1 MEIFPYWFT
10 VFTKALQTVLAAA
23 ALALACASSAAP
35 VTPTLSGS
43 YDVVNGNAFDIKTIA
58 SNRDADGT
66 PNGNPYTANYFYEL
80 IVGAF
85 DSLTTF
91 MLGGTTNETVPVRYF
106 LWQDA
111 NPVAGAAQIAAVG
124 TAGNG
129 VAQGAL
135 KETVPYLTVGQNF
148 QYSLPQGQYVLQI
161 QKTASGWESITTN
174 VSAVPL
180 PGALWMFGAALMG
193 FVGFS
198 SRRKV

>member
-1 MEIFPYWFT
+1 M
-10 VFTKALQTVLAAA
+10 FTKVLQTALAAA
-23 ALALACASSAAP
+23 ALALACVSSAAP
-35 VTPTLSGS
+35 VSPALSGS
-43 YDVVNGNAFDIKTIA
+43 YNVANGGSFDIKTIA
-58 SNRDADGT
+58 SNRDAGGNL
-66 PNGNPYTANYFYEL
+66 NGSPYTANYFYEL

-85 DSLTTF
+85 DSFTTF

-111 NPVAGAAQIAAVG
+111 NPVAGAAQIDAVG
-124 TAGNG
+124 LPGNG

-161 QKTASGWESITTN
+161 QKTVDGWESITTN

>member
-1 MEIFPYWFT
+1 M
-10 VFTKALQTVLAAA
+10 FTKVLQTALAVA
-23 ALALACASSAAP
+23 ALAFACAAGSASVA
-35 VTPTLSGS
+35 PTLSGT
-43 YDVVNGNAFDIKTIA
+43 YEVVNGDSFDIKTVA
-58 SNRDADGT
+58 SNRDADGH

-106 LWQDA
+106 LWRDDNSA
-111 NPVAGAAQIAAVG
+111 VGAAQIAAVG
-124 TAGNG
+124 TPGNG

-161 QKTASGWESITTN
+161 QKTVDGWESITTK